1 MQNAQPGE
9 CLCMSACVCVK
20 RSCLCRVCV
29 WGGGRGWEHGTAF
42 DASLKPLIDSAGKW
56 KMDESVAS
64 G

>member
-1 MQNAQPGE
+1 MCEEELP
-9 CLCMSACVCVK
+9 LPSVCV
-20 RSCLCRVCV
+20 
-29 WGGGRGWEHGTAF
+29 GGRGWEHGTAF